1 MPMNK
6 DLEQAITNKLR
17 NISSRFNNH
26 HTQYYKLLDEL
37 CQTIVDMKK
46 CEKEMLDAFKQELVG
61 RSLSDGLSAKQ
72 LLLADALDALAVGME
87 ELQTAYKKMEGVSQS
102 LDGLEETEKAI
113 SCLIEVLGMEV
124 EERRP

>member
-1 MPMNK
+1 MNK

-17 NISSRFNNH
+17 NISSRLNEH
-26 HTQYYKLLDEL
+26 HAQYYKLLDEL

-72 LLLADALDALAVGME
+72 FVLSCVSDSLSVGME
-87 ELQTAYKKMEGVSQS
+87 EVEAVCKKLNNMYSTFDRLKESEKAVGVCLKL
-102 LDGLEETEKAI
+102 LDG
-113 SCLIEVLGMEV
+113 IE
-124 EERRP
+124 